1 MDTRT
6 AVQKRIFELCQE
18 NRIAINKLAHL
29 SGISPSTLKN
39 IVYGRSKNP
48 GVVTIKYLCDGLGI
62 TLAEFFDT
70 DDFTGLKTKP
80 TPKEKK

>member
-6 AVQKRIFELCQE
+6 AVQTRIFELCKV
-18 NRIAINKLAHL
+18 NRITVNKLAHL

-48 GVVTIKYLCDGLGI
+48 GIVTIKFLCVGLGI
-62 TLAEFFDT
+62 TLVEFFDSELFRILER
-70 DDFTGLKTKP
+70 DACS
-80 TPKEKK
+80 EK

>member
-39 IVYGRSKNP
+39 LVYGRSKNP

-62 TLAEFFDT
+62 TLIDFFDSEL
-70 DDFTGLKTKP
+70 FRELE
-80 TPKEKK
+80 KETSIAE

>member
-62 TLAEFFDT
+62 TLIDFFDSEL
-70 DDFTGLKTKP
+70 FRELE
-80 TPKEKK
+80 KETSIAE

>member
-6 AVQKRIFELCQE
+6 AVQKRIFELCRE
-18 NRIAINKLAHL
+18 NRITVNKLARL

-48 GVVTIKYLCDGLGI
+48 GIVTIKYLCDGLGI
-62 TLAEFFDT
+62 PLIEFFDSEL
-70 DDFTGLKTKP
+70 FRALEKELP
-80 TPKEKK
+80 TQE

>member
-18 NRIAINKLAHL
+18 NRITINKLAHL

-62 TLAEFFDT
+62 TLIDFFDSEL
-70 DDFTGLKTKP
+70 FRELE
-80 TPKEKK
+80 KETSIAE

>member
-6 AVQKRIFELCQE
+6 AVQRRIFELCKE
-18 NRIAINKLAHL
+18 NRITVNKLARL

-48 GVVTIKYLCDGLGI
+48 GIVTIKYLCDGLGI
-62 TLAEFFDT
+62 SLIEFFNSDL
-70 DDFTGLKTKP
+70 FLFLE
-80 TPKEKK
+80 KEILEEK

>member
-6 AVQKRIFELCQE
+6 AVQQRISELCE
-18 NRIAINKLAHL
+18 SRCVTVNKLARL

-62 TLAEFFDT
+62 TLIEFFDSEVFRT
-70 DDFTGLKTKP
+70 LGGKW
-80 TPKEKK
+80 

>member
-39 IVYGRSKNP
+39 IVYGRSENP

-62 TLAEFFDT
+62 TLIDFFDSEL
-70 DDFTGLKTKP
+70 FRELE
-80 TPKEKK
+80 KETSIAE